1 MENQITPFQEKIKG
15 MRAMVESTT
24 VCSAEELAEVS
35 DKIKSVKELGEKI
48 KAEKEKFTAPA
59 KAIIDEARTKY
70 DPYIKECQNAELVL
84 KQKAGKY
91 MTDEAEA
98 IKKQQDA
105 IADKLEAGKIK
116 TETAVKRMEK
126 LPDAPK
132 NITTENSGVQLRKRK
147 VAVIENPE
155 LVPDEYWVIDDVRV
169 RKDALARDK
178 NGLPPIPGVVI
189 KEETSVASL

>member
-24 VCSAEELAEVS
+24 VGSAEELAEVS

-155 LVPDEYWVIDDVRV
+155 LVPDEYWVIDEVRV
-169 RKDALARDK
+169 RKDAMARDK
-178 NGLPPIPGVVI
+178 NGLPAIPGVVI